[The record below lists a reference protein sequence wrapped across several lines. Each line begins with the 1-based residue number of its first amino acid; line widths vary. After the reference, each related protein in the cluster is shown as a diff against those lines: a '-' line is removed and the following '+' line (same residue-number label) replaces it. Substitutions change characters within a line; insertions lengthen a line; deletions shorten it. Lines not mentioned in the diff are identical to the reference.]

1 VITALADHS
10 LHSAFWWRTIS
21 LDCSVSRRRRRPD
34 VLSAGPETHLVGQ
47 MHNAMVS
54 ALTEMIYK
62 ERHFSPTPPTS

>member
-1 VITALADHS
+1 
-10 LHSAFWWRTIS
+10 
-21 LDCSVSRRRRRPD
+21 VSRRRRRPD
-34 VLSAGPETHLVGQ
+34 VLSAGPEIHLVGQ